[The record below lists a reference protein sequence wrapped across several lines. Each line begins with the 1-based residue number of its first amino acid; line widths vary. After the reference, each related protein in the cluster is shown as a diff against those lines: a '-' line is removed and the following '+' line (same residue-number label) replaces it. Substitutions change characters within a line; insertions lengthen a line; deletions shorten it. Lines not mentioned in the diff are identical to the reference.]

1 MADEM
6 RAPVES
12 YKIGPE
18 EKRFLKRFKDMLRAE
33 TLLQAIGQQKSA
45 EMQSIIQM
53 YGQVKQEKQRLLS
66 VPPQV
71 EEIPGQNFENVA
83 GEEQIQ
89 QGNQA
94 QEIQGQPD
102 KWQMNY

>member
-18 EKRFLKRFKDMLRAE
+18 EKRFVKRFRDMLRAE
-33 TLLQAIGQQKSA
+33 TLLQAIGQRKSV
-45 EMQSIIQM
+45 EMQNIISLW
-53 YGQVKQEKQRLLS
+53 GEVKQEKQRLLS

-71 EEIPGQNFENVA
+71 QEIPGQNFTPE
-83 GEEQIQ
+83 GEGEQTPEQIQ
-89 QGNQA
+89 AKPEQ
-94 QEIQGQPD
+94 
-102 KWQMNY
+102 WQMNY

>member
-18 EKRFLKRFKDMLRAE
+18 EKRFLKRFKNMLRAE

-45 EMQSIIQM
+45 EMQSIMSM
-53 YGQVKQEKQRLLS
+53 YGEVKQEKQRLLS

-71 EEIPGQNFENVA
+71 QEIPGQNFDNVA
-83 GEEQIQ
+83 GPEQME

-94 QEIQGQPD
+94 QELQGQPD
-102 KWQMNY
+102 KWRMNY

>member
-18 EKRFLKRFKDMLRAE
+18 EKRFLKRFKNMLRAE
-33 TLLQAIGQQKSA
+33 TLLQAIGERKSI
-45 EMQSIIQM
+45 EMQNILSL
-53 YGQVKQEKQRLLS
+53 YGEVKQEKQRLMS

-71 EEIPGQNFENVA
+71 QEIPGQNFPAE
-83 GEEQIQ
+83 GGDEGMGQSPEQIQ
-89 QGNQA
+89 Q
-94 QEIQGQPD
+94 QPD
-102 KWQMNY
+102 KWSINY

>member
-1 MADEM
+1 MTDEM

-12 YKIGPE
+12 YKVGPD

-33 TLLQAIGQQKSA
+33 QFLQAIGQRTSEKMETILSL
-45 EMQSIIQM
+45 
-53 YGQVKQEKQRLLS
+53 YGEVKQEKQRLLS
-66 VPPQV
+66 VPPNVQ
-71 EEIPGQNFENVA
+71 EIPGQNFGEVA
-83 GEEQIQ
+83 GQEQMD

-102 KWQMNY
+102 KWRINY